1 VINLAQTAWDLKALQ
16 SGRRAPFGVSFS
28 THQTCPASAGH
39 ICFPPT
45 LLPGSPLD
53 GSSQFDSCGFTVV
66 APVTLERV
74 MIDAGS
80 DRLDAGEHHLA
91 TTLWTCRPVDGWKP
105 KKNKLVMEH
114 GLLV

>member
-1 VINLAQTAWDLKALQ
+1 VI
-16 SGRRAPFGVSFS
+16 
-28 THQTCPASAGH
+28 
-39 ICFPPT
+39 
-45 LLPGSPLD
+45 
-53 GSSQFDSCGFTVV
+53 

-74 MIDAGS
+74 IVDAGS

-91 TTLWTCRPVDGWKP
+91 ATLRTCRPVDGRKP